1 MELTKKQL
9 DGFQK
14 ASVLCIRNEKC
25 TFEIQEK
32 LKLWGF
38 DEGDIWVVVK
48 QLKDQKFIDDERFAR
63 AYVKDKFRF
72 NRWGRQK
79 IEFMLR
85 AKHIS
90 GEIIEAAFE
99 EIDEEN
105 YSDELRRIL
114 TEKAKSVKGKDQYDK
129 RNKLMRFAMG
139 RGFESGQI
147 YTALKELGL

>member
-1 MELTKKQL
+1 MELTQAQL
-9 DGFQK
+9 DAFQK
-14 ASVLCIRNEKC
+14 AAFICSQSEKC
-25 TFEIQEK
+25 SADIREK
-32 LKLWGF
+32 LRQWNVSGEDSL
-38 DEGDIWVVVK
+38 VVVER
-48 QLKDQKFIDDERFAR
+48 LVAEKFIDDERFAR

-139 RGFESGQI
+139 RGFESNQI
-147 YTALKELGL
+147 YTVLKELGL